1 MDFCLIVFYSEGKMI
16 GKKELLILSNLRH
29 NGREKLTNMSKTTN
43 IPVSTIFDNIR
54 RYEDNKLIRRHSC
67 LLNFSKLGYEID
79 VYILL
84 KVDKDERE
92 RLKEFLIEKECLNS
106 IFKISSSYDFLI
118 EGLFTDMQDLQDFLD
133 ELEENFSL
141 IRNDILYII
150 NDLKREEFLN
160 GKESK

>member
-1 MDFCLIVFYSEGKMI
+1 MI